1 MKNNSHEIRP
11 ESAKAETTKRSPQP
25 SRTETPSKADLIQSN
40 LTALVSISRKEM
52 IRIFRIWMQTLVPP
66 VITMTLYFII
76 FGGFIGSRLDAIKG
90 YNYMAFIAPGLIMMA
105 IITNS
110 YTNTVSSFFSTKFQ
124 RNIEELLVSP
134 TPNWVIVLGYVSGG
148 MLRGLTVGGLV
159 SIVGFLFVRLP
170 FHSPLYILLFALLT
184 SFVFSLAGMINGIF
198 AKKFDDV
205 SIIPTFVIT
214 PLTYLGGVFYSIS
227 LLPTFWQAISRA
239 NPVVYM
245 IGGFRYGFLGI
256 SDINVWGGIGMLVIF
271 SIALFSLTLHLLKK
285 GVGIRT

>member
-1 MKNNSHEIRP
+1 MQRNWISF
-11 ESAKAETTKRSPQP
+11 T
-25 SRTETPSKADLIQSN
+25 
-40 LTALVSISRKEM
+40 SIARKEM
-52 IRIFRIWMQTLVPP
+52 VRIFRIWVQTLVPP
-66 VITMTLYFII
+66 VVTITLYFII
-76 FGGFIGSRLDAIKG
+76 FGGFIGSQLGGISG
-90 YNYMAFIAPGLIMMA
+90 YDYMAFIAPGLIMMS

-134 TPNWVIVLGYVSGG
+134 TPDWVMVLGYISGG
-148 MLRGLTVGGLV
+148 MTRGICVGLLV
-159 SIVGFLFVRLP
+159 SLVSLFFVRLP
-170 FHSPLYILLFALLT
+170 LFNIPFIVFFALLT

-198 AKKFDDV
+198 AKKFDDI

-227 LLPTFWQAISRA
+227 LLPDFWQNLSRA

-256 SDINVWGGIGMLVIF
+256 SDINVWVGLGMLVLF
-271 SIALFSLTLHLLKK
+271 SVALFLFTLYLLKK
-285 GVGIRT
+285 GVGVRA